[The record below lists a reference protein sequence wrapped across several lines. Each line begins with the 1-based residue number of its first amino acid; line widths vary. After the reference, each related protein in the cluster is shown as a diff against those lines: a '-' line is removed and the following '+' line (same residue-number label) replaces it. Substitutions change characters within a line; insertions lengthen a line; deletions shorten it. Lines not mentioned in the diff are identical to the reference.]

1 MLRRLGA
8 GGMGEAWL
16 ARKGD
21 APPVV
26 LKRVLRGLAERKE
39 SLDRFIHEARVI
51 ARLQSPCIARMIE
64 LGEVN
69 GEWFIAMEY
78 VEGSD
83 LQSRIEHGPAL
94 TQEEV
99 RRVAL
104 DGAEALL
111 AAHEA
116 RDAAG
121 RITPV
126 IHRDVSPHNLLMG
139 VDGRVRLIDFGVAS
153 LTGEGES
160 GGKYG
165 YSAPE
170 QLLEDVADQRS
181 DQYSLGVV
189 LWECL
194 MGKPCFMAEE
204 DVEVIRLVTEVGV
217 PALPDSVPEEWR
229 ALVSRMT
236 SLDPAA
242 RFSSLRDVTNS
253 PLPSGERVRVRGQ
266 SRRLVLLKDGMTV
279 EEAEAVVGVSMLKS
293 LIDSGHARI
302 EDGQVFNKKS

>member
-1 MLRRLGA
+1 
-8 GGMGEAWL
+8 MGEAWL

-39 SLDRFIHEARVI
+39 SLDRFIHEARVV
-51 ARLQSPCIARMIE
+51 ARLQDPCIARMLE

-78 VEGSD
+78 VEGGD
-83 LQSRIEHGPAL
+83 LQSRIENGPAL
-94 TQEEV
+94 TLDEV

-104 DGAEALL
+104 DGSAALL
-111 AAHEA
+111 AAHQA

-165 YSAPE
+165 YAAPE
-170 QLLEDVADQRS
+170 QLLEDVADPRS

-217 PALPDSVPEEWR
+217 PPLPASVPEAWR
-229 ALVSRMT
+229 SLVSKMT
-236 SLDPAA
+236 SLSPAD
-242 RFSSLRDVTNS
+242 RFTSLHDVHEF
-253 PLPSGERVRVRGQ
+253 PLPVGESVKVRGQ
-266 SRRLVLLKDGMTV
+266 SRRLSLLKDGMTL
-279 EEAEAVVGVSMLKS
+279 EEAEAVVGAALLQS
-293 LIDSGHARI
+293 LFDSGQARV
-302 EDGQVFNKKS
+302 EDGHVFKKS

>member
-1 MLRRLGA
+1 
-8 GGMGEAWL
+8 MGEAWL
-16 ARKGD
+16 ARKGES
-21 APPVV
+21 APVV
-26 LKRVLRGLAERKE
+26 LKRVLRGLAERKDA
-39 SLDRFIHEARVI
+39 LDRFIHEARVI
-51 ARLQSPCIARMIE
+51 ARLQDPCIARMLE

-83 LQSRIEHGPAL
+83 LQSRLENGPPL
-94 TQEEV
+94 TLAEV
-99 RRVAL
+99 HRVAL
-104 DGAEALL
+104 DGASALL
-111 AAHEA
+111 AAHGA
-116 RDAAG
+116 RDASG
-121 RITPV
+121 RASPV
-126 IHRDVSPHNLLMG
+126 IHRDVSPHNLLLG

-170 QLLEDVADQRS
+170 QLMDDVADARS

-194 MGKPCFMAEE
+194 AGRTCFMADE

-229 ALVSRMT
+229 ALVARMT
-236 SLDPAA
+236 ALDSSA
-242 RFSSLRDVTNS
+242 RFASLQEIKEAA
-253 PLPSGERVRVRGQ
+253 LPAGEKVRVRA
-266 SRRLVLLKDGMTV
+266 SRRLSLLRDGMTR
-279 EEAEAVVGVSMLKS
+279 EEAELAVGVELLQS
-293 LIDSGHARI
+293 LLDSGAFRL
-302 EDGQVFNKKS
+302 EGAQVFKNA